1 MIPLSRP
8 PGPVRSPI
16 PTLHALGLVE
26 IRSLIAQF
34 LTKKDLAVCI
44 LVSKQWATDF
54 LPLYWHSV
62 SISPHRLARCHEA
75 ALLKHGQHV
84 RILSA
89 GRIEDTSVFNQPCV
103 AHLTKLDVSTCGSK
117 DREDGGRGC
126 LHEIIH
132 RNRDSLRTL
141 CWRCYGRHTHLGNR
155 AFRLWAAMFQ
165 DLGNLTTIE
174 LWNWAVSRV
183 DFLRML
189 VACPELRNLKL
200 DAVEAV
206 VESGALI
213 SHSRQESV
221 LLDEDSGHN
230 TTGSNTQQPHHEKSS
245 LFEFKHG
252 KLETLEFVGNVLS
265 SMLQHV
271 PNLTHLS
278 MLHLLHGDFK
288 DLHESVQ
295 RGDSCQRITHLTML
309 TTCSAPA
316 KFLTFIETIPAPGV
330 LVSFEGLVPLL
341 IVDEFL
347 EAILQRHAGTIE
359 NLVLRDENSSL
370 QFQQPQNLGGVFR
383 FNIWELL
390 ERCPNLVT
398 LEIPYSLQNCASF
411 RPAFTPAAQEA
422 AISGSTSS
430 LSMEA
435 TPFISSANLILKP
448 YEPTREWVCK
458 DLKRLMLRIKDMDE
472 AKPMDQITFDLCVD
486 RLLPPDEQRDN
497 TKRTRS
503 ALERMILERLSGL
516 EKLEKLHIG
525 GGWYDLPKRI
535 F

>member
-1 MIPLSRP
+1 MNPLSHP
-8 PGPVRSPI
+8 PGPARSPI
-16 PTLHALGLVE
+16 PPLHALGLVE
-26 IRSLIAQF
+26 IRSLIARF
-34 LTKKDLAVCI
+34 LTKRDLALCI
-44 LVSKQWATDF
+44 LVSKQWAKDF

-62 SISPHRLARCHEA
+62 SISPHKLARCHES
-75 ALLKHGQHV
+75 ALRQYGQYV

-89 GRIEDTSVFNQPCV
+89 GRIEDTSVFNQPSV
-103 AHLTKLDVSTCGSK
+103 AHLTELDVSTCGSK

-155 AFRLWAAMFQ
+155 AFRLWATMFQ
-165 DLGNLTTIE
+165 GLGNLTTIE
-174 LWNWAVSRV
+174 LWNWAVSRI
-183 DFLRML
+183 DFLRIL
-189 VACPELRNLKL
+189 VACPELKHLKL

-206 VESGALI
+206 VESGAVV
-213 SHSRQESV
+213 SHIRQEGPPWDDMYQSAA
-221 LLDEDSGHN
+221 
-230 TTGSNTQQPHHEKSS
+230 GSDVQQRCHEESS
-245 LFEFKHG
+245 LYEFKHG
-252 KLETLEFVGNVLS
+252 KLDTLEFVGNILPF
-265 SMLQHV
+265 MLQHV

-278 MLHLLHGDFK
+278 LLHLLHGEFR

-295 RGDSCQRITHLTML
+295 RGDICQRITHLTML

-316 KFLTFIETIPAPGV
+316 KFLSFIETIPAPGV

-341 IVDEFL
+341 IVDQFL
-347 EAILQRHAGTIE
+347 EAIIQRHSGTIE
-359 NLVLRDENSSL
+359 KVVLTDESSSL
-370 QFQQPQNLGGVFR
+370 RFRQPQNLGGAFR
-383 FNIWELL
+383 FNIWELF
-390 ERCPNLVT
+390 ETCPHLVT
-398 LEIPYSLQNCASF
+398 LEIPYSLQECTSF
-411 RPAFTPAAQEA
+411 GPTFMSVAQDGIA
-422 AISGSTSS
+422 SGSTSQIAV
-430 LSMEA
+430 EA
-435 TPFISSANLILKP
+435 DPFSSSANLILKP

-486 RLLPPDEQRDN
+486 RLLPPEEKRDN

-516 EKLEKLHIG
+516 EKLETLHIG
-525 GGWYDLPKRI
+525 GGWYDLPKRT